1 MADEITKVIKLDVS
15 DSLDNLDE
23 LRDKVVSA
31 GYSFSSLKSA
41 KSYIDRLRAS
51 LIDLDETST
60 EYAER
65 VDEIDKVQDKLNKA
79 MKATGDKTKDAE
91 GSYNA
96 LSKQM
101 SELKKAFKATNDE
114 AERQTLA
121 KQINGINDQ
130 LK

>member
-51 LIDLDETST
+51 LID
-60 EYAER
+60 
-65 VDEIDKVQDKLNKA
+65 V
-79 MKATGDKTKDAE
+79 
-91 GSYNA
+91 
-96 LSKQM
+96 LSE
-101 SELKKAFKATNDE
+101 SL
-114 AERQTLA
+114 
-121 KQINGINDQ
+121 
-130 LK
+130 

>member
-1 MADEITKVIKLDVS
+1 MADEIKKVITVDVS
-15 DSLDNLDE
+15 DSLHNLDE

-65 VDEIDKVQDKLNKA
+65 VDEIDKVQDK
-79 MKATGDKTKDAE
+79 
-91 GSYNA
+91 
-96 LSKQM
+96 
-101 SELKKAFKATNDE
+101 
-114 AERQTLA
+114 
-121 KQINGINDQ
+121 
-130 LK
+130 